1 MAELNYKSYCN
12 NPKTG
17 RMIVVGGKLW
27 LRLVKE
33 GLIKGEYTDS
43 TVLCSIE
50 PGDVRAQINAVNKT
64 LPLGEFAVI
73 GRGKLSGKL
82 VRRVKQASIKKVKAF
97 RLKHGF
103 DKAESS
109 GEDTDEVEDVKD
121 PVEDVK
127 EHIVEDVKEHIVE
140 KVKEPIVENVKEV
153 EDSDTESDMDLE
165 QMIMNE
171 LSQSRSDVKSKKKR
185 KSKRKKKRRV
195 VVSESDTSSDD
206 SESDTSDEDEFY

>member
-1 MAELNYKSYCN
+1 MADKSYKSYCN

-17 RMIVVGGKLW
+17 RLIIVGGKLW
-27 LRLVKE
+27 LKLVKE

-50 PGDVRAQINAVNKT
+50 PGDVRAQILAVNKT

-82 VRRVKQASIKKVKAF
+82 VRRIKQASIKKVREF

-109 GEDTDEVEDVKD
+109 DEDADED
-121 PVEDVK
+121 DVK
-127 EHIVEDVKEHIVE
+127 EPVVE
-140 KVKEPIVENVKEV
+140 KVKEPIIEKVKEPIIDKHQV
-153 EDSDTESDMDLE
+153 EESDSDSDLDLE

-171 LSQSRSDVKSKKKR
+171 LRESRSDVKKVKKVKKKKR
-185 KSKRKKKRRV
+185 KKAKKKRV

-206 SESDTSDEDEFY
+206 SETDTSDEEEFY